1 MLQRFLVNVKEA
13 SYLLSISPRHIFN
26 LVKAGVL
33 KPVRLGSR
41 VLFDPDHLREVAA
54 QWKQAGRVPS
64 RMGGESASAETAQQ
78 EAERAAE
85 AVPEA

>member
-33 KPVRLGSR
+33 KPVRWDSR

-54 QWKQAGRVPS
+54 QWKQAGRLPS
-64 RMGGESASAETAQQ
+64 RMGGESASAEAP
-78 EAERAAE
+78 EAESADR
-85 AVPEA
+85 